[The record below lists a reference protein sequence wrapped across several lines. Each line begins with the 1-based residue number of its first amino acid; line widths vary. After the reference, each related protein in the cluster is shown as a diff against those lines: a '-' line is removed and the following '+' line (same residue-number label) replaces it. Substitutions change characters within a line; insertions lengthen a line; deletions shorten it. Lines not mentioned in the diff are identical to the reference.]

1 MSWHPPPPADLLAME
16 RRELFLR
23 RRAVANETE
32 VRPVSTG
39 ISVETALRVALRND
53 TFTRWRR
60 RLDEAEKGRWTRTV
74 VRDVSAWS
82 RRKHGFMTFH
92 LTQLLSGHGCFGTF
106 LQKIGKE
113 LTTVCHHC
121 GYETDDAEHTMFRCT
136 SWEEERAEVVR
147 VIGEFDPESVIG
159 KMLNA
164 PECWNAVSRYATSV
178 MLQKEDAERIRRK
191 EPERGVTT

>member
-1 MSWHPPPPADLLAME
+1 MEQTEARFHDLPSD
-16 RRELFLR
+16 
-23 RRAVANETE
+23 AVAQWSW
-32 VRPVSTG
+32 V
-39 ISVETALRVALRND
+39 LRNIP
-53 TFTRWRR
+53 TENWQ
-60 RLDEAEKGRWTRTV
+60 G
-74 VRDVSAWS
+74 
-82 RRKHGFMTFH
+82 
-92 LTQLLSGHGCFGTF
+92 
-106 LQKIGKE
+106 

-164 PECWNAVSRYATSV
+164 PKCWNAVSRYATSV
-178 MLQKEDAERIRRK
+178 MLQKEDAERIRRE